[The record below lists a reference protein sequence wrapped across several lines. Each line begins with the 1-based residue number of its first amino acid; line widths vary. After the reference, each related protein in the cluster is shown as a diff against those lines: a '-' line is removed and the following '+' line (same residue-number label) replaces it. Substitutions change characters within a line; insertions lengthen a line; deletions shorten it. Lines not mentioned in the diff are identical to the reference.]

1 MKRLGVRG
9 REEHLHEWAR
19 LGHEGIGRACA
30 LALAESGATV
40 ALAAETA
47 LPVVATHP
55 VQFLRRD
62 DFRAHEARVCIAEGY
77 VLADQRRP
85 RVFTRESY
93 FKTQAEMAKM
103 VEITPQQWAKY
114 EAGMDTIGAEAL
126 TLVCSRFVLSA
137 DVILGLRSR
146 SKEPI
151 PPID

>member
-1 MKRLGVRG
+1 MIEKKELG
-9 REEHLHEWAR
+9 AR
-19 LGHEGIGRACA
+19 LKA
-30 LALAESGATV
+30 LWILYG
-40 ALAAETA
+40 
-47 LPVVATHP
+47 
-55 VQFLRRD
+55 
-62 DFRAHEARVCIAEGY
+62 
-77 VLADQRRP
+77 
-85 RVFTRESY
+85 
-93 FKTQAEMAKM
+93 KTQAEMAKM